1 MEELKRLTQEYKG
14 KVEMICGF
22 EDCMTDEN
30 ICPACNL
37 SECACLQAV
46 IEKLKSYEDAEE
58 HDYKADIVDD
68 LSKYD
73 VDSLEE
79 LVANVRNKAIDDFAE
94 LLKKRRSGN
103 GRYMKVNC
111 NDLELKIITD
121 QLKVGKS
128 NNNNWISVKDKL
140 PEIGENV
147 IVTTESGNVWSV
159 CYGYAYEGDKKPR
172 FHEWDSEMW
181 QCFMPDVIAWMKMPK
196 AYAKDG
202 E

>member
-1 MEELKRLTQEYKG
+1 MKELKRLTQEYKG
-14 KVEMICGF
+14 KPEMICGF

-79 LVANVRNKAIDDFAE
+79 LVVNVRNKAIDDFRTE
-94 LLKKRRSGN
+94 ICKMIVQSEKNGN
-103 GRYMKVNC
+103 FRWK
-111 NDLELKIITD
+111 
-121 QLKVGKS
+121 
-128 NNNNWISVKDKL
+128 
-140 PEIGENV
+140 
-147 IVTTESGNVWSV
+147 ESLREYLV
-159 CYGYAYEGDKKPR
+159 
-172 FHEWDSEMW
+172 
-181 QCFMPDVIAWMKMPK
+181 
-196 AYAKDG
+196 
-202 E
+202 